1 MNANRR
7 MDIQCVVA
15 KQIRFSGDKDYI
27 LTYSGNNIWKYD
39 KYNIRIK
46 YDGSSFFLYNADKND
61 ELIAV
66 FMDSGY

>member
-1 MNANRR
+1 M
-7 MDIQCVVA
+7 
-15 KQIRFSGDKDYI
+15 KK
-27 LTYSGNNIWKYD
+27 NNIWKYD

-46 YDGSSFFLYNADKND
+46 YDGSSFFLYNAYKSD